1 MCRKANQ
8 KFVEFAAGAKEVNM
22 KRYAGMIALAIAMAF
37 GVSVPAYADGPGR
50 PESAV
55 PISPA
60 EIKGAISKIDGD
72 HYVVKDLRT
81 GKDVEFAIEK
91 DVKAQLERP
100 LKVGDQVEAQLT
112 PEGYAKAVVL
122 VANQDTMD
130 KGAKE
135 KSGPKDIGT
144 IQAPGPTVPSDK

>member
-1 MCRKANQ
+1 
-8 KFVEFAAGAKEVNM
+8 M
-22 KRYAGMIALAIAMAF
+22 KRYMGVIVLVIAMAF
-37 GVSVPAYADGPGR
+37 GFGVSAYADGPGR
-50 PESAV
+50 PETG

-60 EIKGAISKIDGD
+60 EIKGKISKIDGD

-91 DVKAQLERP
+91 DVRAQLERP

-112 PEGYAKAVVL
+112 PEGYAKAVML
-122 VANQDTMD
+122 DTQKD
-130 KGAKE
+130 KDAKN

-144 IQAPGPTVPSDK
+144 IQAPGPTVPSEK

>member
-1 MCRKANQ
+1 
-8 KFVEFAAGAKEVNM
+8 M
-22 KRYAGMIALAIAMAF
+22 KRYMGVSVVVIAMAF
-37 GVSVPAYADGPGR
+37 GFCVSAYADGPGR
-50 PESAV
+50 PETG

-60 EIKGAISKIDGD
+60 EIKGKISKIDGD

-91 DVKAQLERP
+91 DVRAQLERP

-112 PEGYAKAVVL
+112 PEGYAKAVML
-122 VANQDTMD
+122 DTQKD
-130 KGAKE
+130 KDAKN

-144 IQAPGPTVPSDK
+144 IQAPGPTVPSEK